1 METDGRTFQIQ
12 QGEQKVR
19 ISSNRITPAP
29 APLGEISPETLITPN
44 SSPVSASDDASANE
58 EGNQARH
65 PEGEAEYVIERIVG
79 VRQGADGKLRYRIR
93 WYGYGRDDDTW
104 EPLEHLP
111 EDLVRRYHRRTR
123 LPYPQ

>member
-1 METDGRTFQIQ
+1 
-12 QGEQKVR
+12 
-19 ISSNRITPAP
+19 
-29 APLGEISPETLITPN
+29 LITPN
-44 SSPVSASDDASANE
+44 SSPVTASDDASANE
-58 EGNQARH
+58 EENQAGY
-65 PEGEAEYVIERIVG
+65 PEHEAEYVVEMIVG

-93 WYGYGRDDDTW
+93 WYGYGRDDDTR